1 MCKEKSVRVFTES
14 GSEYVLTKYEECEHL
29 LRALKKR
36 KSDVEILQYDGI
48 EKDEAAYFIDVK
60 KLENFIKEN
69 GFAFHLYKKGE
80 EGNSLICANIYEITY
95 GRIHANAYLLGKDLH
110 RASFTSSPIAKIEG
124 EEQLNQWKE
133 LYGEIFRPA
142 VLSTRIYK
150 EIFKK

>member
-1 MCKEKSVRVFTES
+1 MRKEKSVRIFTKS
-14 GSEYVLTKYEECEHL
+14 GIEFVLTKYEGCKHL

-36 KSDVEILQYDGI
+36 KSNIDILRYNGI
-48 EKDEAAYFIDVK
+48 EKDEAVYFIDVK

-80 EGNSLICANIYEITY
+80 EGNSMICANIYEITY
-95 GRIHANAYLLGKDLH
+95 GRIHANGYLLGKDLH
-110 RASFTSSPIAKIEG
+110 RTSFTSSPIAKIEG
-124 EEQLNQWKE
+124 EELLNQWKE

>member
-1 MCKEKSVRVFTES
+1 MYREENVRIFTKS
-14 GSEYVLTKYEECEHL
+14 GSEYVLTKYVGYEHL

-36 KSDVEILQYDGI
+36 KNDIDILQYNGI

-69 GFAFHLYKKGE
+69 GFAFHFYKKGE

-124 EEQLNQWKE
+124 EELLNQWKE

-142 VLSTRIYK
+142 VLSSRIYK
-150 EIFKK
+150 EVFKE